1 MGFFD
6 FLKKKSNKQKL
17 DYEPLDYDPNYIVEK
32 LDEFGYFKYAALSD
46 IPEIKGELLDSLT
59 KLNYLSHVS
68 FDKSPFNSK
77 DYRHYHFDGEDL
89 FEEGGFIWQLEAM
102 KTLFDKMNFKIEISN
117 HIETW
122 DRQKG
127 LNHLITL
134 NGKEYII
141 FKNFDGYGWGEAAQ
155 RFAEIINDQL
165 ELQNKDEQL
174 YLVNGGNDGNAV
186 YLTDK
191 QFSLLDPILKG
202 TERPLKINDWCNVH
216 QVARQNYSQH

>member
-1 MGFFD
+1 MGLFD
-6 FLKKKSNKQKL
+6 LFKKKSN
-17 DYEPLDYDPNYIVEK
+17 EPKLDYDPIQIVDK
-32 LDEFGYFKYAALSD
+32 LDNLGYFKYTALSD
-46 IPEIKGELLDSLT
+46 IQEIKSNLVDSLT
-59 KLNYLSHVS
+59 KLNHLGYVS
-68 FDKSPFNSK
+68 FDESPYNSK

-102 KTLFDKMNFKIEISN
+102 KTLFDKMNFTIEIAN
-117 HIETW
+117 HIEDW
-122 DRQKG
+122 DNEKG
-127 LNHLITL
+127 LNHRITL

-141 FKNFDGYGWGEAAQ
+141 FKNFNDYGWGEAAQ

-165 ELQNKDEQL
+165 ELQNKDERL

-202 TERPLKINDWCNVH
+202 TDRPLKVEDWCRIN
-216 QVARQNYSQH
+216 QVNRQSYSQH